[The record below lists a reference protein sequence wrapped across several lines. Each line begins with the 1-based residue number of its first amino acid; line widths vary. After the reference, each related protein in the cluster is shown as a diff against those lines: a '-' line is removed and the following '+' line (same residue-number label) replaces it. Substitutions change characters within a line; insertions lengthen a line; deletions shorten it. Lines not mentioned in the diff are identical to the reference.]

1 MSFAGT
7 WHVEVFSDA
16 VHKLAIV
23 MRKIEFL
30 TAKLFEPMSEIRAEG
45 VKKEIREVKME
56 GAKLLRDVCVTKAQ
70 MLAFSYTAVAVYGK
84 SDYLTDQQRAMLSA
98 TGMGEQIVQM

>member
-1 MSFAGT
+1 MPFMGT

-30 TAKLFEPMSEIRAEG
+30 TAKLFEPLSEIRAEG
-45 VKKEIREVKME
+45 VKKEIRDMKAE
-56 GAKLLRDVCVTKAQ
+56 GAKLLREVCVTKAQ
-70 MLAFSYTAVAVYGK
+70 MMAFSVAAITAYGQG
-84 SDYLTDQQRAMLSA
+84 DYLTDQQRAMLSA
-98 TGMGEQIVQM
+98 TGLGEQIVRM